1 MSLRA
6 PMIGHDDANLLL
18 VARYLLTYQ
27 LHNTAQAQAGLTSHI
42 KMTNQA
48 VANQA
53 VFEFIGTVG
62 GITVALSLVPQV
74 IHTFRTKKAED
85 ISYNYQFIYIVGW

>member
-1 MSLRA
+1 MS
-6 PMIGHDDANLLL
+6 
-18 VARYLLTYQ
+18 
-27 LHNTAQAQAGLTSHI
+27 
-42 KMTNQA
+42 NQA

-53 VFEFIGTVG
+53 VFELIGTIG